1 MFFVSLLH
9 QLNLKQHMAISTI
22 QLIKDSVKQVF
33 GCSRNINTTLS
44 YIVKLVKDR
53 FPQTSEEQIK
63 DAMADIEGWEA
74 STLPGKDQ
82 IEITPLFFR

>member
-1 MFFVSLLH
+1 MQY

-33 GCSRNINTTLS
+33 GSSRNISTTLS

-63 DAMADIEGWEA
+63 TAMADIEGWEM
-74 STLPGKDQ
+74 SKSPTQDQ
-82 IEITPLFFR
+82 IEITPLFFK